1 MNLPD
6 AVYIILTIVLIIIIL
21 ILLRYNKIIRI
32 LNNVKKEKAS
42 IEIYLNKRFDLIP
55 NIVECVK
62 SYSKHEKNTL
72 EKITKLRNNYNEQNN
87 KSIKNVEEINNEL
100 NNLIAIVE
108 SYPELKANT
117 QYINLHNELSNI
129 EDELEISRH
138 RYNNIVTKYN
148 TLIETVPTNIIAS
161 LFAFKKEEL
170 FRIEKEQRENV
181 KINL

>member
-62 SYSKHEKNTL
+62 SYSKHEKTTL
-72 EKITKLRNNYNEQNN
+72 EKITKLRNNYNENN

-148 TLIETVPTNIIAS
+148 TLIETVPTNIVAS

-170 FRIEKEQRENV
+170 FGIENKKRENI
-181 KINL
+181 KIDL